1 MIDPTSDD
9 RHRALLVIL
18 DGWGIH
24 DDAAVSAIR
33 AAHTPVMDHLVHTC
47 PHATLITYG
56 EDVGLPAGQMGNSE
70 VGHLNIGSG
79 RVVYQ
84 NLTRID
90 RDIREDRLGENA
102 TLKELLAHAKKRDRL
117 HLMGLVSD
125 GGVHS
130 HIQHLKALVTI
141 AVAEGISQI
150 YIHAFLD
157 GRDTAPT
164 SGLDFLLELQDHISE
179 SSAQIASV
187 IGRYYAMDRDQRW
200 ERTALA
206 FNLLVHGEG
215 EIVDDVI
222 SAVAQKYTEDLT
234 DEFMPALLSGDAESR
249 IKEGD
254 TLLFFNF
261 RTDRPRQLTEVL
273 TQSKKVYKLKDHTEE
288 RIMNPL
294 TTLHFATMTSYDS
307 EFKGLNVLYN
317 NDDLQQTLGETISAA
332 GGTQLRIAE
341 TEKYPHVTYFFNGG
355 REEPYQGEA
364 RIVVPSPA
372 VATYDLQPEM
382 SAPEVA
388 AKLMAHMRAEAP
400 DFIALNFAN
409 TDMVGHTGDFQAA
422 VKAAETVDAL
432 LGTILSLAEEM
443 DYEAIV
449 IADHGNADIM
459 INPDGSAHTA
469 HTTNLVPIVYK
480 GTKSANLRDGRL
492 ADIAPTILDLMQ
504 ISQPDLMT
512 GSSLLDT

>member
-1 MIDPTSDD
+1 MKDPTSDD

-24 DDAAVSAIR
+24 DDPAVSAIR
-33 AAHTPVMDHLVHTC
+33 AAHTPVMNHLVQTC

-70 VGHLNIGSG
+70 VGHLTIGSG

-90 RDIREDRLGENA
+90 RDIREDRLRENA
-102 TLKELLAHAKKRDRL
+102 TLRELLTQAKKNGCL

-130 HIQHLKALVTI
+130 HINHLKALTTI
-141 AVAEGISQI
+141 AVAEGIKHI

-164 SGLDFLLELQDHISE
+164 SGLGFLQELQDHING

-206 FNLLVHGEG
+206 YNLLVHGEG
-215 EIVDDVI
+215 EIVDNPI
-222 SAVAQKYTEDLT
+222 SAVAQKYKEKLT
-234 DEFMPALLSGDAESR
+234 DEFMPALLSGGSETR

-254 TLLFFNF
+254 AVLFFNF
-261 RTDRPRQLTEVL
+261 RTDRPRQITEVL
-273 TQSKKVYKLKDHTEE
+273 TQSKKVYSNQASTIELV
-288 RIMNPL
+288 MNPFTRL
-294 TTLHFATMTSYDS
+294 YYATMTSYDN
-307 EFKGLNVLYN
+307 EFKGLHILYK
-317 NDDLQQTLGETISAA
+317 NDDLRQTLGETISAA

-355 REEPYQGEA
+355 REEPYQGES

-388 AKLMAHMRAEAP
+388 AKLMSHMRAEAP

-409 TDMVGHTGDFQAA
+409 TDMVGHTGDFEAA

-432 LGTILSLAEEM
+432 LGTILSLAEKM
-443 DYEAIV
+443 DYETII

-469 HTTNLVPIVYK
+469 HTTNLVPIIYK
-480 GTKSANLRDGRL
+480 GTRAVNLRDGRL
-492 ADIAPTILDLMQ
+492 ADIAATILDLMQ
-504 ISQPDLMT
+504 ISQPHLMT
-512 GSSLLDT
+512 GTSLLGT